1 MKKKTILGV
10 STLAGLLLITAT
22 GCGKTNNP
30 ATGGNNN
37 GGNNGGSTQPTEVVT
52 GTETPVIPSVEYER
66 PDLAGRQMNVY
77 VNYCAQTGATFT
89 GNLGGTSYTNPFD
102 GQTYVKGNLLPMW
115 KTVQSNLNCVIHD
128 SVWDFTDDAYTK
140 AKTTDQW
147 TVLSDEANFGSID
160 LLMTDSASAADM
172 NKNGQLVN
180 LLEYL
185 DYMPNFKYF
194 LDTHPT
200 VASEMTNL
208 NGELYMMPY
217 FDGLDSPEKMFI
229 MNTELVTKLLD
240 EEGNYDTTTAKDVA
254 YKPFIDTSA
263 DQKVLI
269 SVNGKAEEITIKAA
283 TNPIKAQN
291 DLATKNGKTYVEALK
306 AYIDAAYM
314 STGKYTKRSEVFI
327 GENACYTVD
336 DMVALMRCAVN
347 NSVYLYGQANK
358 VHGLIPREAKDSRID
373 SILYFINAWGVR
385 GVTSEKEFMYFDNA
399 GQLKDARVEQ
409 NTLTALGYMNDLYKE
424 GLIIDG
430 FEEKG
435 STKYN
440 AEYMTGKSGASLLIY
455 DYNATQAVNNKID
468 ENGVGTADSK
478 YSYNMPVLPPLTYWA
493 EDNINGK
500 AEGGR
505 GHALTRYTEDARSNK
520 GAGTVIPTSET
531 KDEAQIIA
539 ACQLADYF
547 YSVEGGQ
554 LQDFGPE
561 AYRDGEVVIGGVS
574 YPKISSLVM
583 SEINKSGLGWN
594 NYMRCY
600 MGTTQGFGHVR
611 SDALDYQVTNAG
623 GQIGLNNLL
632 NAVASGAVTCAL
644 TTRTAGFGAMVP
656 SQWSSSPKEGTDT
669 YTVITEFYK
678 RGTGAS
684 GWREVVVNGWANS
697 SNSQESILS
706 LASKVNDYYLSHYQT
721 LYDNR

>member
-10 STLAGLLLITAT
+10 SALAGLLLVGAT
-22 GCGKTNNP
+22 GCEKTKDP
-30 ATGGNNN
+30 
-37 GGNNGGSTQPTEVVT
+37 TQPTQPTAPVT
-52 GTETPVIPSVEYER
+52 EPSKGEEYVTPN
-66 PDLAGRQMNVY
+66 LNGRKMNVY

-89 GNLGGTSYTNPFD
+89 GNYGGESYLNPFD
-102 GQTYVKGNLLPMW
+102 NQTYVKGNLLPMW
-115 KTVQSNLNCVIHD
+115 KAVQANLNCEIHD
-128 SVWDFTDDAYTK
+128 IVWDFKDDGYTK

-147 TVLSDEANFGSID
+147 TVLSDEANFADID
-160 LLMTDSASAADM
+160 FLMTDSASAADM

-185 DYMPNFKYF
+185 DYMPNFKNF

-240 EEGNYDTTTAKDVA
+240 EEGAYDTTNAKDVA
-254 YKPFIDTSA
+254 YQPFINTSA

-283 TNPIKAQN
+283 TNPIAAQN
-291 DLATKNGKTYVEALK
+291 ALNVKNGKTYVEALK

-314 STGKYTKRSEVFI
+314 PSGKFAKRSEVFI

-336 DMVALMRCAVN
+336 DMIALMRCAVN
-347 NSVYLYGQANK
+347 NSVYLYGAANK
-358 VHGLIPREAKDSRID
+358 VEGLIPREGKDSRID
-373 SILYFINAWGVR
+373 SMLYFINAWGVR
-385 GVTSEKEFMYFDNA
+385 GVTSEKEFMYFDNN
-399 GQLKDARVEQ
+399 GKLKDARVQQ
-409 NTLTALGYMNDLYKE
+409 NTLDALGYMHNLYKE
-424 GLIIDG
+424 GLIING
-430 FEEKG
+430 FEEK
-435 STKYN
+435 STTKYN
-440 AEYMTGKSGASLLIY
+440 AEYLTGKTGAALLMY

-468 ENGVGTADSK
+468 ANGVGDANSK
-478 YSYNMPVLPPLTYWA
+478 YSGVMPILPPLTYWE

-500 AEGGR
+500 AAGGK

-520 GAGTVIPTSET
+520 GAGTVIPTSAT
-531 KDEAQIIA
+531 KAEEQIIA

-547 YSVEGGQ
+547 YSVEGGL

-561 AYRDGEVVIGGVS
+561 AYTEGKVTLGGVE
-574 YPKISSLVM
+574 YPKFKPLVM

-623 GQIGLNNLL
+623 GQKGLSNLL

-644 TTRTAGFGAMVP
+644 TTRSAGFGAMVP
-656 SQWSSSPKEGTDT
+656 SQWSSSPKDGTDT

-684 GWREVVVNGWANS
+684 GWREVVVNGWENAT
-697 SNSQESILS
+697 NSQASILA
-706 LASKVNDYYLSHYQT
+706 LAGNVNTYYLAHYQT
-721 LYDNR
+721 LYDNK